1 MAANFIELQEEEP
14 TEVYADPTAQQEQ
27 DPNVTA
33 APAPAE
39 TAPESVKDDI
49 PEKYKG
55 KTLDEIVRMHQ
66 EAEKLIGRQAQEVGE
81 VRKLADSLLKQQL
94 ESKHDTQQPVT
105 AQEIDW
111 FEDPARAVNQA
122 VENNPI
128 LKKLQ
133 EEQAKQAQ
141 MAALQMI
148 EKAHP
153 DFVSVA
159 QSEDFQQWVGASK
172 IRQQMFAQAN
182 NYDADAALE
191 LLDTY
196 KSLRS
201 IKQQKEEISK
211 AADETL
217 KKADDENRGKALKA
231 ASVQQ
236 GGTGE
241 STKPIYRRADL
252 IRLRMQDPKRYE
264 SMAEDILQAYAEGR
278 VR

>member
-1 MAANFIELQEEEP
+1 MAANFIELQEEVGNAENITNLDQTTDLATP
-14 TEVYADPTAQQEQ
+14 
-27 DPNVTA
+27 
-33 APAPAE
+33 PAE
-39 TAPESVKDDI
+39 QADNGQANTEPEV

-55 KTLDEIVRMHQ
+55 KSLDEIVRMHQ

-94 ESKHDTQQPVT
+94 EQKHDKQPVQ

-111 FEDPARAVNQA
+111 FEDPAKAVNQA

-133 EEQAKQAQ
+133 EEQTRQVQ
-141 MAALQMI
+141 TAALQTI

-153 DFVSVA
+153 DYVSVA
-159 QSEDFQQWVGASK
+159 QSEDFQQWVGASR
-172 IRQQMFAQAN
+172 IRQQMFTQAN
-182 NYDADAALE
+182 NYDVDSALE
-191 LLDTY
+191 LLETY

-201 IKQQKEEISK
+201 IKQAKEETSK

-217 KKADDENRGKALKA
+217 KKADSENRSKALKTA
-231 ASVQQ
+231 AVQQ

-252 IRLRMQDPKRYE
+252 IRLRMQDPRRYE
-264 SMAEDILQAYAEGR
+264 SMADDILAAYNEGR

>member
-1 MAANFIELQEEEP
+1 MAANFIELQQEES
-14 TEVYADPTAQQEQ
+14 TEVYADPTAQEEQ
-27 DPNVTA
+27 DLNSAA
-33 APAPAE
+33 APAQEAD
-39 TAPESVKDDI
+39 TAPEPVKDEV

-55 KTLDEIVRMHQ
+55 KSLDEIVRMHQ

-94 ESKHDTQQPVT
+94 EAKHDTQPVT

-111 FEDPARAVNQA
+111 YEDPAKAVNYA

-128 LKKLQ
+128 LKQLA
-133 EEQAKQAQ
+133 EQQAQ
-141 MAALQMI
+141 QAQQATLQKI

-153 DFVSVA
+153 DFLSVA
-159 QSEDFQQWVGASK
+159 QSEDFINWVKESK
-172 IRQQMFAQAN
+172 IRIGMLAQAE

-191 LLDTY
+191 LLGTY
-196 KSLRS
+196 KS
-201 IKQQKEEISK
+201 IKGIKAQQQQVSQ
-211 AADETL
+211 AADESL
-217 KKADDENRGKALKA
+217 KKADGEARSKALKTA
-231 ASVQQ
+231 AVQQ

-252 IRLRMQDPKRYE
+252 IRLRMQEPDRYE

>member
-1 MAANFIELQEEEP
+1 MAANFIELQEEQS
-14 TEVYADPTAQQEQ
+14 TDFVDPTKQEEQ
-27 DPNVTA
+27 DPNVSV
-33 APAPAE
+33 APAE
-39 TAPESVKDDI
+39 PVTATTEVKDEV

-55 KTLDEIVRMHQ
+55 KSLDEIVRMHQ

-94 ESKHDTQQPVT
+94 ESKHDTQQPST

-111 FEDPARAVNQA
+111 FEDPAKAVNQA
-122 VENNPI
+122 VENNPV

-141 MAALQMI
+141 MVALQTI

-153 DFVSVA
+153 DFISVA
-159 QSEDFQQWVGASK
+159 QSEDFQQWVGGSRV
-172 IRQQMFAQAN
+172 RQQLFTSAN
-182 NYDADAALE
+182 NYDVDAAME
-191 LLDTY
+191 LLETY
-196 KSLRS
+196 KSLRN
-201 IKQQKEEISK
+201 IKQQKEEVSK
-211 AADETL
+211 AADATL
-217 KKADDENRGKALKA
+217 KKADDENRSKALKA

-264 SMAEDILQAYAEGR
+264 SMADDILQAYAEGR

>member
-1 MAANFIELQEEEP
+1 MAANFIELQEEQS
-14 TEVYADPTAQQEQ
+14 TEVYADPTHQE
-27 DPNVTA
+27 
-33 APAPAE
+33 E
-39 TAPESVKDDI
+39 TSLEPTQAVVKTEQVVEPEV

-55 KTLDEIVRMHQ
+55 KTLDDIVRMHQ

-94 ESKHDTQQPVT
+94 ESKHDTQPVK

-133 EEQAKQAQ
+133 EEQAKQVQ
-141 MAALQMI
+141 MVALQTI

-153 DFVSVA
+153 DFISVA
-159 QSEDFQQWVGASK
+159 QSEDFQQWVGLSK
-172 IRQQMFAQAN
+172 VRQQLFSQAN
-182 NYDADAALE
+182 NYDADSALE

-196 KSLRS
+196 KVIRG
-201 IKQQKEEISK
+201 IQQNKEETSK
-211 AADETL
+211 AADEKL
-217 KKADDENRGKALKA
+217 KQADNASRNKALKTA
-231 ASVQQ
+231 AVQQ

-241 STKPIYRRADL
+241 STKPVYRRADL
-252 IRLRMQDPKRYE
+252 IRLRMQDPSRYE
-264 SMAEDILQAYAEGR
+264 GMADDILQAYAEGR

>member
-1 MAANFIELQEEEP
+1 MAANFIELQEEQSTDFVDPTLQQEEDPNLTAAP
-14 TEVYADPTAQQEQ
+14 TEVDTATEL
-27 DPNVTA
+27 
-33 APAPAE
+33 
-39 TAPESVKDDI
+39 VKDDI

-55 KTLDEIVRMHQ
+55 KSLDEIVRMHQ

-94 ESKHDTQQPVT
+94 EQKHDTQQPVT

-111 FEDPARAVNQA
+111 FEDPAKAVNQA

-128 LKKLQ
+128 LKQLQ
-133 EEQAKQAQ
+133 EQQAQ
-141 MAALQMI
+141 QAQLVALQTI

-153 DFVSVA
+153 DYLDIA
-159 QSEDFQQWVGASK
+159 QSEDFAQWVQGSK
-172 IRQQMFAQAN
+172 VRMGIFAKAN
-182 NYDADAALE
+182 NYDVDSAME

-196 KSLRS
+196 KSLRNV
-201 IKQQKEEISK
+201 KAQKAEQVK

-217 KKADDENRGKALKA
+217 KKTEAENRSKALKTA
-231 ASVQQ
+231 AVQE

-241 STKPIYRRADL
+241 SSKPIYRRADL
-252 IRLRMQDPKRYE
+252 IRLRMQDPARYE
-264 SMAEDILQAYAEGR
+264 SMADDILQAYAEGR

>member
-1 MAANFIELQEEEP
+1 MAANFIEVQEEQGN
-14 TEVYADPTAQQEQ
+14 AD
-27 DPNVTA
+27 NVTNQHEQTTSLEA
-33 APAPAE
+33 TQVDQSEPEVKQEAE
-39 TAPESVKDDI
+39 V

-55 KTLDEIVRMHQ
+55 KSLDEIVRMHQ

-81 VRKLADSLLKQQL
+81 NRKLLDQYIKQQL
-94 ESKHDTQQPVT
+94 DQKHDTQQPSK

-111 FEDPARAVNQA
+111 FEDPAKAVNQA

-128 LKKLQ
+128 LKQLQ
-133 EEQAKQAQ
+133 EQQAQ
-141 MAALQMI
+141 QAQVVAQQAI

-153 DFVSVA
+153 DYLDVA
-159 QSEDFQQWVGASK
+159 ASEDFAQWVQGSK
-172 IRQQMFAQAN
+172 IRMGLYAKASNFDVDSAM
-182 NYDADAALE
+182 E
-191 LLDTY
+191 LLETY
-196 KSLRS
+196 KSLRN
-201 IKQQKEEISK
+201 IKTHKAEQTK
-211 AADETL
+211 AADEKL
-217 KKADDENRGKALKA
+217 KQADEESRSKALKT

-264 SMAEDILQAYAEGR
+264 DMADDILAAYNEGR